1 MLVGINFSAVYVSQ
15 DNKLRYA
22 ISRSSKISEQLRFL
36 KNMVKSQMESEIQ
49 KSVKS
54 SIKNLSTSL
63 EEESGIQTDW
73 EKMTD
78 TDPLLQKIA

>member
-1 MLVGINFSAVYVSQ
+1 MMIPGARMHKTSPVFKSRTNFIFIKRK
-15 DNKLRYA
+15 DTGTNG
-22 ISRSSKISEQLRFL
+22 
-36 KNMVKSQMESEIQ
+36 ESIEIQ

-73 EKMTD
+73 EEKVKDYVDMVLNEKEKMKR
-78 TDPLLQKIA
+78 P